1 MQARR
6 RAVIERCLQII
17 RFMAPPILMYALAA
31 RPNEPPVF
39 WYTNAAEINVFY
51 WNYREY
57 VRRSGGKPTLIKV
70 ENNVL
75 EITRRVLR
83 REHALV
89 SRIQARWR
97 GLTTRMIFREF
108 KQQKGWLKGIQQS
121 PAIKIQRL
129 FRGHESRRFCRT
141 LQVKIKYPAQR
152 EAYRREIA
160 MRKQQVK
167 ATDFRDRLL
176 AKYKYQFQIKRTTR
190 MMVQQVKLPLA
201 SSSSAKKYVGE
212 SVDNEENESE
222 LGPETHS
229 HVQHSLKA
237 TRSNNSRVERE
248 VRDTKAMSIEAATEK
263 MTTGATQCA
272 VVAFGCNDDGQ
283 VGTGAKRRATLAIDD
298 VSASNFPQTL
308 SALTNEEILAVSC
321 GSRHTMALTAT
332 GSVYSWG
339 WGSMGQLGHGDHK
352 SIHEPLKIDFFEKN
366 GLTVDYISCGGCHSA
381 AVTKDGSLY
390 MWGET
395 HWGQLG
401 LPKES
406 LDSADVLQS
415 DEGNDGHDKL
425 KAHVLLPI
433 KCPILEEGSGEII
446 LKVSCGGTHTAALTN
461 LGRVYVWGRGDS
473 GQLGIGSTWLQDTDD
488 DSLLGVSRPHLVEGF
503 NGEKVVQVAC
513 GAFHSAAVTD
523 EGHVYI
529 WGKEDYGMLG
539 VGQTSDQQTPKRV
552 EFFDTIPALRVSCG
566 GWHTVVVAKSGD
578 CYAFGRGEYGRLGL
592 GDTKSR
598 TRPHLVKALQGKTV
612 IQAACGGSHTLF
624 VTSDGVAYVA
634 GRPDHGRLGLTDIK
648 SLMVP
653 TQLDLGLI
661 PVRQVSAGGAH
672 SVAVMHSSRPIF
684 SPMIS
689 PLPTSNPIPHR
700 ELA

>member
-1 MQARR
+1 
-6 RAVIERCLQII
+6 
-17 RFMAPPILMYALAA
+17 MYALAA

-39 WYTNAAEINVFY
+39 WYTNTAEINVFY

-121 PAIKIQRL
+121 PAVKIQRL
-129 FRGHESRRFCRT
+129 FRGHESRRFCRA
-141 LQVKIKYPAQR
+141 L
-152 EAYRREIA
+152 
-160 MRKQQVK
+160 
-167 ATDFRDRLL
+167 
-176 AKYKYQFQIKRTTR
+176 
-190 MMVQQVKLPLA
+190 
-201 SSSSAKKYVGE
+201 
-212 SVDNEENESE
+212 
-222 LGPETHS
+222 
-229 HVQHSLKA
+229 
-237 TRSNNSRVERE
+237 
-248 VRDTKAMSIEAATEK
+248 
-263 MTTGATQCA
+263 
-272 VVAFGCNDDGQ
+272 Q

-308 SALTNEEILAVSC
+308 AALASEEIVAVSC
-321 GSRHTMALTAT
+321 
-332 GSVYSWG
+332 
-339 WGSMGQLGHGDHK
+339 
-352 SIHEPLKIDFFEKN
+352 
-366 GLTVDYISCGGCHSA
+366 
-381 AVTKDGSLY
+381 GSLY

-401 LPKES
+401 LPKEY
-406 LDSADVLQS
+406 LDSADLLLPG
-415 DEGNDGHDKL
+415 EATGHDKL

-488 DSLLGVSRPHLVEGF
+488 DGLLGVSRPHLLEGF

-513 GAFHSAAVTD
+513 GAFHSAAVTE

-624 VTSDGVAYVA
+624 VTSDGIAYVA
-634 GRPDHGRLGLTDIK
+634 GRPEYVPIELGQSSCKLEANRVDVTVCSHGRLGLTDIK

-653 TQLDLGLI
+653 TCLDLGPI

-689 PLPTSNPIPHR
+689 PLPTSNPVPHR
-700 ELA
+700 ALV

>member
-1 MQARR
+1 
-6 RAVIERCLQII
+6 
-17 RFMAPPILMYALAA
+17 MYALAA

-39 WYTNAAEINVFY
+39 WYTNTAEINVFY

-121 PAIKIQRL
+121 PAVKIQRL
-129 FRGHESRRFCRT
+129 FRGHESRRFCRA
-141 LQVKIKYPAQR
+141 LQGTIKYPAQR
-152 EAYRREIA
+152 EAYRREMA
-160 MRKQQVK
+160 ARKQQAK
-167 ATDFRDRLL
+167 AVDFRERLL
-176 AKYKYQFQIKRTTR
+176 AKYKYQLQIKRTTR
-190 MMVQQVKLPLA
+190 MMVHQCILM
-201 SSSSAKKYVGE
+201 G
-212 SVDNEENESE
+212 
-222 LGPETHS
+222 LG
-229 HVQHSLKA
+229 
-237 TRSNNSRVERE
+237 
-248 VRDTKAMSIEAATEK
+248 I
-263 MTTGATQCA
+263 
-272 VVAFGCNDDGQ
+272 
-283 VGTGAKRRATLAIDD
+283 
-298 VSASNFPQTL
+298 
-308 SALTNEEILAVSC
+308 
-321 GSRHTMALTAT
+321 
-332 GSVYSWG
+332 
-339 WGSMGQLGHGDHK
+339 
-352 SIHEPLKIDFFEKN
+352 
-366 GLTVDYISCGGCHSA
+366 
-381 AVTKDGSLY
+381 GSLY

-401 LPKES
+401 LPKEY
-406 LDSADVLQS
+406 LDSADLLLPG
-415 DEGNDGHDKL
+415 EATGHDKL

-488 DSLLGVSRPHLVEGF
+488 DGLLGVSRPHLLEGF

-513 GAFHSAAVTD
+513 GAFHSAAVTE

-624 VTSDGVAYVA
+624 VTSDGIAYVA

-653 TQLDLGLI
+653 TCLDLGPI

-689 PLPTSNPIPHR
+689 PLPTSNPVPHR
-700 ELA
+700 ALV